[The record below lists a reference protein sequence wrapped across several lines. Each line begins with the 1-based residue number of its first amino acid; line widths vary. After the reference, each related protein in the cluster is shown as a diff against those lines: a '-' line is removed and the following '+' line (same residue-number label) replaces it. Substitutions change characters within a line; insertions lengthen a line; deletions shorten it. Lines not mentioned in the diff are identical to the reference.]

1 MRTAKSLA
9 CLLLVSCAGLERGG
23 SDTVRFEEPPSGRR
37 GAVETVAIESRT
49 RETGRSAPTK
59 KAAAKPR
66 SPAPATPAEAP
77 GPEEALSVG
86 DAVLPSADIRI
97 ATKVS
102 PTDAPVSRA
111 TGGDRKEDASGS
123 VRAPEPVMLPAPPRA
138 AHDKLTKPAP
148 RRRAPPKSAG
158 VKAGAFDDNLAFN
171 AYLNFLD
178 DNAGSTLVAHD
189 VAGRII
195 VQVQDA
201 QGRPVHDARVAL
213 VNQGARTQARRTY
226 TDGRAMLFAGHRI
239 NQGAQVVVSYGAER
253 KEVLLSAARGRHLTI
268 KLDRD
273 RNEVDH
279 APLDIAFVL
288 DTTGSMGDELN
299 RLRQTLDVIHFQ
311 ITHIQ
316 PRPDVRFGMV
326 LYRDV
331 GDDYRVRKI
340 SFTSDV
346 AAFRAELAKV
356 QAGGGGDYPED
367 VQAGLE
373 AAMHDLKWRETGV
386 RLAFLIGDAP
396 PQVNY
401 GQTYTY
407 VSAMQEAARRGI
419 KIAAIGASGLSREGE
434 VAWRQIAQYTMAP
447 FVFLTNGET
456 GNSEGSPSSVS
467 HHVGSNWVA
476 DNLDAIIVRMVKS
489 EMAHLTKR
497 GAPVREDF
505 FSASAHRELPADG
518 VLEDLF
524 TQSVRQLLDYSVEK
538 IDARTPTVIL
548 PLSGAFKAKARAQLS
563 RRLQVGLARTRA
575 FQLLER
581 ESQPRLLATIAKQLG
596 DKYDEAKAT
605 EVGRL
610 VPAKLAVL
618 GHIAATDK
626 THCELMIK
634 LVRLETGE
642 VLSLSLLKI
651 DRALLM

>member
-1 MRTAKSLA
+1 MVGEERAESVDDERAATADRA
-9 CLLLVSCAGLERGG
+9 
-23 SDTVRFEEPPSGRR
+23 PSGRSPDR
-37 GAVETVAIESRT
+37 PSKSAEASKSPRTKPAES
-49 RETGRSAPTK
+49 SAGGPIVFAGPAEPVPG
-59 KAAAKPR
+59 AAAPDSAR
-66 SPAPATPAEAP
+66 PTAPS
-77 GPEEALSVG
+77 LKRDV
-86 DAVLPSADIRI
+86 AVS
-97 ATKVS
+97 K
-102 PTDAPVSRA
+102 
-111 TGGDRKEDASGS
+111 RKEVDPAS
-123 VRAPEPVMLPAPPRA
+123 VRTELSPPKLLPPPPA
-138 AHDKLTKPAP
+138 DYAKPAP
-148 RRRAPPKSAG
+148 RRRAAPKSAG

-178 DNAGSTLVAHD
+178 DNGSSTPIRHD

-195 VQVQDA
+195 VEVQDSR
-201 QGRPVHDARVAL
+201 GRPVHDARVAL
-213 VNQGARTQARRTY
+213 VNKGARTQARRTY
-226 TDGRAMLFAGHRI
+226 TDGRAMLFAGTGI
-239 NQGAQVVVSYGAER
+239 NQGAQVQVSYGAER
-253 KEVLLSAARGRHLTI
+253 KQVLLSATRGRRLTI
-268 KLDRD
+268 KLDRV
-273 RNEVDH
+273 RKELDH

-340 SFTSDV
+340 PFTSDV
-346 AAFRAELAKV
+346 KAFRAELAKV

-373 AAMHDLKWRETGV
+373 AAMHDLSWRETGV

-407 VSAMQEAARRGI
+407 VNAMQEAARRGI
-419 KIAAIGASGLSREGE
+419 KIAAIGASGLSRSGE

-447 FVFLTNGET
+447 FVFLTSGEK
-456 GNSEGSPSSVS
+456 GNSEGSASSVS

-476 DNLDAIIVRMVKS
+476 ENLDAIIVRMVKS

-497 GAPVREDF
+497 GAPVRDDF

-548 PLSGAFKAKARAQLS
+548 PLSGEFNAKARAQLA
-563 RRLQVGLARTRA
+563 RRLQIGLARTKA
-575 FQLLER
+575 FQLLEQ
-581 ESQPRLLATIAKQLG
+581 ESQPKLLAAIAKQLG
-596 DKYDEAKAT
+596 SNYDEARAT

-618 GHIAATDK
+618 GHIASTDK
-626 THCELMIK
+626 ATCEVMIK